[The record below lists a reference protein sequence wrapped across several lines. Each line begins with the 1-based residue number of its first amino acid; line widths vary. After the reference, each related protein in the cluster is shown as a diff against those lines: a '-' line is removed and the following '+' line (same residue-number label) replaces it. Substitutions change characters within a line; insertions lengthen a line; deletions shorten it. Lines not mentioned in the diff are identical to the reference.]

1 MIHDKTL
8 SNQNL
13 DEVTL
18 ALDESR
24 DFLSFLSLIVH
35 VSYVR
40 GIAKALS
47 DTFRRIEHKVT

>member
-1 MIHDKTL
+1 MMHDKKL
-8 SNQNL
+8 SNLNL

-47 DTFRRIEHKVT
+47 NTFRCIELKVT